1 MGKYIEIHSETREK
15 RDTRKRVERA
25 MSVSSPKARIK
36 AVTGERKVVDN
47 GLSVW
52 RSQMQGKM
60 VEMYLDAKN
69 GMDEE
74 QIARYVNE
82 EARRRGYDFVVTK
95 GMVHTDVKKGL
106 AGEIERH
113 KGDMDSVW
121 SGAASALREVIRSS
135 MEDYEK
141 SKAVDAKSEASML
154 RTLIKDAGMSYEE
167 AMVEIERKR
176 YAGDSDH
183 LRVMM
188 EALERYAGMYGL
200 SIKAASVALQGQG
213 GGGSQQNQSGNI
225 VNYNFG
231 DADKEKMKDIVRML
245 QDGKFSQ
252 MKEEG
257 GAVPSAAVVDEQEA
271 EVKDE

>member
-15 RDTRKRVERA
+15 RNTRKRVERA